1 MLSNH
6 TSSKHLFR
14 VSILTGALFLL
25 GSCDL
30 HKPLPSDVYP
40 EIDQW
45 SILLGDGTTSQHLI
59 DFQHREFFTTTKD
72 HEGSWIVFKT
82 PNSGITSRTSSNTRS
97 ELGEIRKW
105 TLMEGGNLST
115 TVKVMHTTA
124 SGNPSV
130 PAAFS
135 VVIGQI
141 HSVEGH
147 ENEPL
152 KIFYRKYPGHK
163 LGSVFWNYEINTEGN
178 NNQRWD
184 VSFPIWGNDMSVCST
199 AEDEF
204 PDEPKE
210 GIALGEAFS
219 YSVSIDKGVMTLEFT
234 HPNKRTKRFKKSLI
248 QSTYSDSAS
257 IPSQVRQWYE
267 PMGRKGIEQPT
278 AYTDELQIFKIGAY
292 NQSNGKS
299 SLENSVWYT
308 DAETYQGNI
317 TEQYKTGNY
326 VEVWFKNISVEH

>member
-1 MLSNH
+1 MSCLC
-6 TSSKHLFR
+6 
-14 VSILTGALFLL
+14 LL
-25 GSCDL
+25 ESCDQHRL
-30 HKPLPSDVYP
+30 PPSDLYP

-45 SILLGDGTTSQHLI
+45 SILLGDGTTARQLI
-59 DFQHREFFTTTKD
+59 DFDDEDFFTTEKD
-72 HEGSWIVFKT
+72 DQGDWIVFKT

-105 TLMEGGNLST
+105 TLMEGGNLSA
-115 TVKVMHTTA
+115 TVKIMHSTV

-141 HSVEGH
+141 HSVDGH

-163 LGSVFWNYEINTEGN
+163 LGSVFWNYEINTEGDN
-178 NNQRWD
+178 DQRWD
-184 VSFPIWGNDMSVCST
+184 VSFPVWGNDMSICSDAADKFP
-199 AEDEF
+199 AEPE
-204 PDEPKE
+204 E
-210 GIALGEAFS
+210 GIALGESFH
-219 YSVSIDKGVMTLEFT
+219 YSVTIDNGVMTLEFT
-234 HPNKRTKRFKKSLI
+234 HPNKSTKQFKKNLI
-248 QSTYSDSAS
+248 QSSYSDSAS
-257 IPSQVRQWYE
+257 IPKQVKQWYE
-267 PMGRKGIEQPT
+267 PMGRKGLEQST
-278 AYTDELQIFKIGAY
+278 AYKDELQIFKIGAY

-299 SLENSVWYT
+299 SSDNLVWHT

-326 VEVWFKNISVEH
+326 VEVWFKNISVQH